1 MMKKM
6 SAIAVLFCLVAT
18 LAVWSTPADAG
29 EKKYKIAWSTIYLT
43 PSWMQQTRK
52 MMEDRIQHWNNN
64 GVPIEFYIA
73 NANGDSS
80 QQIAHIENLIS
91 QGYDAIIVISGSAT
105 ALNNAVEKAYDNGVV
120 IINFDSLVTTN
131 KVHSKINT
139 SQFDYGKVCAEWL
152 VKAIGG
158 KGEIIAFN
166 GPSGVG
172 LVEER
177 YNGAKSVL
185 KNYPDISIAAEL
197 YCEYNEG
204 PAMTMV
210 RPALTANPDVAGV
223 LALGGSQASASL
235 KALEQMGMDMIP
247 ITGENYNAFLK
258 EWARLKDEG
267 FSSYAVGQPNWLGVL
282 SIDQALRV
290 LKGEKVDK
298 EVIVPLPAITN
309 ENLSDFIPN
318 DFPDDGYPIKMITE
332 EDIKTFLTPKS

>member
-1 MMKKM
+1 
-6 SAIAVLFCLVAT
+6 
-18 LAVWSTPADAG
+18 
-29 EKKYKIAWSTIYLT
+29 
-43 PSWMQQTRK
+43 
-52 MMEDRIQHWNNN
+52 MMEDRVEYWNSN

-91 QGYDAIIVISGSAT
+91 QNYDAIIVISGSAT
-105 ALNNAVEKAYDNGVV
+105 ALNNAVEKAYDKGITV
-120 IINFDSLVTTN
+120 INFDSLVTTD

-152 VKAIGG
+152 VKEMGG

-185 KNYPDISIAAEL
+185 KDYPDITVVAEL
-197 YCEYNEG
+197 YSEYNEG

-235 KALEQMGMDMIP
+235 KAIDQMGMDMIP

-258 EWARLKDEG
+258 EWAKAKDRG
-267 FSSYAVGQPNWLGVL
+267 FSSFAVGQPNWLGVL

-298 EVIVPLPAITN
+298 EVIVPLPVITN
-309 ENLSDFIPN
+309 DNLSEFIPN
-318 DFPDDGYPIKMITE
+318 DFPDDGYPIKDITE
-332 EDIKTFLTPKS
+332 EQIKAYLTPKS